1 MAREQGEPAEAEA
14 SEGHP
19 RAPKLQALERTVPAP
34 GEISWE
40 LDPAKKWLVTA
51 RLPGCW
57 AADAVVPSRTPGAT
71 PLSQPREIRLRFW
84 PAATL
89 TGTFSPRR
97 GEEEPEAASLRFNLP
112 EGENPMLEKPLPSG
126 FAACTVTGS
135 SFQCSLPA
143 GLSDLQVIPGGYA
156 PVTRWGVTLAPGE
169 TKDLG
174 AIALD
179 PPAKIDG
186 VVLLDNLPAKAA
198 PVEVDL
204 APTGV
209 NLLSPAKRERVLALE
224 AATVHPERQGG
235 FVIAPLAAGS
245 YAVSAKSGAEWTS
258 SRRSPLVLG
267 TGDTLTVQPPL
278 RLSERASLEIT
289 LEPPL
294 DANGEPWEIEVARY
308 LEDSSYRVP
317 ERQSTADLA
326 GGWVAEG
333 LAAGPHW
340 IAVESSD
347 GDRVWQKNVDLDGGR
362 NALQVE
368 VPLLAIVGRL
378 HAGKEPI
385 AAKLKFSRPSGSSVI
400 NIVTGKDGRFHGD
413 LTGPGKWYVVADF
426 AESTTHRP
434 VGTFDV
440 EPPPKEGPALIDLA
454 LPDTLVSGRVV
465 EGNLDDG
472 VAGAHILAVGETPGR
487 SVAFTRSKKDG
498 LFRFLGLDPG
508 KVTLCASSGKRGSRS
523 VPIELEPGA
532 KKDDVTLKLQ
542 AKIEVS
548 ARVTVGGRPASGA
561 QLWVGTPSCGAV
573 FSGRRL
579 VGPAGTTVIEL
590 LPGSPKLV
598 WVGKL
603 LGWPST
609 IGTSSLGGSGRQQI
623 EIRLS
628 AVGGRLVVPIGPPK
642 QGTYLSRDGSPLVS
656 VGLLFGPFPPDGSP
670 PAGVDLA
677 NHRFSLKLAPGDY
690 KVCPDSKESSAC
702 AEGYLAPNG
711 WLELDPTYAKPQ
723 EK

>member
-1 MAREQGEPAEAEA
+1 M
-14 SEGHP
+14 
-19 RAPKLQALERTVPAP
+19 P
-34 GEISWE
+34 G
-40 LDPAKKWLVTA
+40 
-51 RLPGCW
+51 
-57 AADAVVPSRTPGAT
+57 
-71 PLSQPREIRLRFW
+71 
-84 PAATL
+84 
-89 TGTFSPRR
+89 
-97 GEEEPEAASLRFNLP
+97 AASLRFNLP

-126 FAACTVTGS
+126 IAACTVTGS

-143 GLSDLQVIPGGYA
+143 GLSDFQVIPGGYA
-156 PVTRWGVTLAPGE
+156 PVTRWGVALAPGK

-179 PPAKIDG
+179 APARIDG
-186 VVLLDNLPAKAA
+186 VVLLGSLPANAA
-198 PVEVDL
+198 PVDVDL
-204 APTGV
+204 APAGV
-209 NLLSPAKRERVLALE
+209 DLLPPAKRKRVLALE

-235 FVIAPLAAGS
+235 FAFAPLAAGS

-258 SRRSPLVLG
+258 GRRSPLVLG
-267 TGDTLTVQPPL
+267 IGDTLTVQPPL
-278 RLSERASLEIT
+278 RLSQRASLEIT

-317 ERQSTADLA
+317 EKQSTADLA

-340 IAVESSD
+340 IAVESSG

-362 NALQVE
+362 NTLQVE
-368 VPLLAIVGRL
+368 VPLLAVRGRF

-385 AAKLKFSRPSGSSVI
+385 AAKLEFSRPNASSVI
-400 NIVTGKDGRFHGD
+400 TLVAGKDGRFRGD
-413 LTGPGKWYVVADF
+413 LTGSGKWYVVADLK
-426 AESTTHRP
+426 ESTTHRP
-434 VGTFDV
+434 VGTVDV
-440 EPPPKEGPALIDLA
+440 ESPPKGGPALIDLA

-465 EGNLDDG
+465 EGDLDRG
-472 VAGAHILAVGETPGR
+472 VEGAHILVVGETPGR
-487 SVAFTRSKKDG
+487 SVAFARSKKG
-498 LFRFLGLDPG
+498 GRFRFLGLDPG
-508 KVTLCASSGKRGSRS
+508 KVTVCASSRERGSRS
-523 VPIELEPGA
+523 VPIELEPGG

-542 AKIEVS
+542 AKIRLS

-561 QLWVGTPSCGAV
+561 LLWVGTSSCGGV

-579 VGPAGTTVIEL
+579 VGPDGTTAIEL

-609 IGTSSLGGSGRQQI
+609 IGTTSLGGSGHQQI
-623 EIRLS
+623 EIHLS

-677 NHRFSLKLAPGDY
+677 NHRFSLELAPGDY
-690 KVCPDSKESSAC
+690 KVCPGSKESSAC

-711 WLELDPTYAKPQ
+711 WLELDPTYAKPNG
-723 EK
+723 K